1 MSVENYV
8 VNTLVSWKDL
18 SMILCV
24 CFVFWSGFVLLSSAY
39 VSRPS
44 LEKAAPQ
51 ALFLVLGIIYGI
63 TLIMGAKG
71 WEHLA
76 LFPVFF
82 KDVFIIANGTNG
94 NFLSSLAHISQVVGT
109 FAAPLS
115 SATDQVKIG
124 VAVVFAGLWF
134 LAFVGYWFFVR
145 FSLIFLYFIGAV
157 ITGLIIVGFLFTK
170 TLLKLVHPV
179 FLKNGT
185 YKSICDKLATILTR
199 MRLKIKSFRVHK
211 STPF

>member
-145 FSLIFLYFIGAV
+145 FSLIFLYFAMTV
-157 ITGLIIVGFLFTK
+157 VAGLIFVVFMGIK
-170 TLLKLVHPV
+170 TLLKLAHPV
-179 FLKNGT
+179 FLKNKT
-185 YKSICDKLATILTR
+185 YR
-199 MRLKIKSFRVHK
+199 SFCEALDQIVQK
-211 STPF
+211 TSTKRRREV